1 MMYASVLISGEK
13 LVVSKN
19 FLYRYPPSTYVI
31 ADMTGDFLLSYGR
44 EDFGI
49 TGLI

>member
-1 MMYASVLISGEK
+1 MMYASVLILGEK
-13 LVVSKN
+13 PVVSKHFFN
-19 FLYRYPPSTYVI
+19 RSPLSIGVI
-31 ADMTGDFLLSYGR
+31 TDTIGNFLLSYAR

>member
-13 LVVSKN
+13 LVVSKH
-19 FLYRYPPSTYVI
+19 FLYRSPPRTCAI
-31 ADMTGDFLLSYGR
+31 ADMIGGVLLSYER
-44 EDFGI
+44 EDSGI